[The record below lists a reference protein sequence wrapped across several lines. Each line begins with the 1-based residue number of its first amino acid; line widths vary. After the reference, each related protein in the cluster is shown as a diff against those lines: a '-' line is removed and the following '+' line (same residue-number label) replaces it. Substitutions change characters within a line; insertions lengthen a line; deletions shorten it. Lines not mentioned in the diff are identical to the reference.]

1 MDGIFVFLTFCT
13 GSGLLLVCIKWWQ
26 HLIKSEFHFS
36 FVCKDIF
43 LEAVE
48 TDKISDEYLVFRV
61 QRGA

>member
-48 TDKISDEYLVFRV
+48 TDNISDEYLVFRV